1 MVHMA
6 YDDLGL
12 IAAAL
17 VGAIVGVFAQKEIV
31 TWRQRMVFV
40 LSGLAIG
47 YYITPL
53 VVDLYSI
60 KPALTGAVGFLI
72 GAFGGGIMTA
82 VFKAIGNLDLLEL
95 LKNRIGGG
103 DPK

>member
-17 VGAIVGVFAQKEIV
+17 VGALVGVFKQNEIV
-31 TWRQRMVFV
+31 TWRQRVVFICT
-40 LSGLAIG
+40 GLAIG
-47 YYITPL
+47 YYITPA
-53 VVDLYSI
+53 VVDLYFI
-60 KPALTGAVGFLI
+60 QPKYTYAVGFLI

-82 VFKAIGNLDLLEL
+82 VLKAIGNLDLLEL

>member
-12 IAAAL
+12 IAAAF
-17 VGAIVGVFAQKEIV
+17 VGALVGVFKQNEIV
-31 TWRQRMVFV
+31 TWRQRVVFICT
-40 LSGLAIG
+40 GLAIG
-47 YYITPL
+47 YYITPA
-53 VVDLYSI
+53 VVDLYFI
-60 KPALTGAVGFLI
+60 QLKYTYAVGFLI

>member
-1 MVHMA
+1 MMHMA

-17 VGAIVGVFAQKEIV
+17 VGALVGVFKQNEIV
-31 TWRQRMVFV
+31 TWRQRVVFICT
-40 LSGLAIG
+40 GLAIG
-47 YYITPL
+47 YYITP
-53 VVDLYSI
+53 VAVDVYSI
-60 KPALTGAVGFLI
+60 KTQYTYAVGFLV